1 MLLSGTART
10 GYSIY
15 NPDAKRRRRA
25 NPLSELYPSLPDGRY
40 EILYV
45 DPPWDYGGK
54 MQYDLSSLKT
64 HNENF
69 ERPVFISAAD
79 FKYPTLKLPELAELP
94 MRDLAS
100 DDSLLFMW
108 TTGPHLAN
116 SIDLGRAWG
125 FEYKTVAFVW
135 NKMVHNPGRYTLSET
150 EQVLVFKRGRIP
162 TPRGIRNARQL
173 VNERRGQH
181 SAKPSEVR
189 HRITQ
194 MFPTQRKIEMF
205 AREPADGWDAWGLDM
220 IEAYNRSAGH

>member
-1 MLLSGTART
+1 MSGDVRT
-10 GYSIY
+10 GYSVY
-15 NPDAKRRRRA
+15 NPDAKRRRRT
-25 NPLSELYPSLPDGRY
+25 NPLDELYPPLPDERY

-54 MQYDLSSLKT
+54 MQYDLSSLKA

-94 MRDLAS
+94 MCDLAA
-100 DDSLLFMW
+100 DDCLLFMW

-116 SIDLGRAWG
+116 SIDLGRKWG

-135 NKMVHNPGRYTLSET
+135 NKMIHNPGRYTLSET

-173 VNERRGQH
+173 VNEKRGRH
-181 SAKPSEVR
+181 SAKPAEVR
-189 HRITQ
+189 ERITQ
-194 MFPTQRKIEMF
+194 MFPTQRKIELF

-220 IEAYNRSAGH
+220 IDAYNRNAGL